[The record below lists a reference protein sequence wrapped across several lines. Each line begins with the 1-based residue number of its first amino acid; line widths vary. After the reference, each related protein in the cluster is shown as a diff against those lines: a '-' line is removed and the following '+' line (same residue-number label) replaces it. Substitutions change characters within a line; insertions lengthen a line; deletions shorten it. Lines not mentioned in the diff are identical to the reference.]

1 MSIART
7 AAPSRPEQLAPAVD
21 QRLFRAV
28 RTSRLRRTV
37 GLLVLLVV
45 LAAAIILSLGL
56 GARDI
61 DPATVLNALLGQ
73 SSPTDYDSIVILSER
88 MPRTLL
94 GLMVGVC
101 LGASGV
107 IMQGVTRN
115 PLVDGG
121 ILGIELGAACAVVL
135 AIVTLGITGAS
146 GYFWFALA
154 GAAVTTA
161 IVFAISR
168 LTVAASTAVS
178 LVISGA
184 AVAAMLAA
192 LINLMI
198 IRDESVF
205 ARYRFWSIG
214 QLAGRS
220 EAIAELWP
228 FAVVGLVLA
237 LLCGGALNALSLG
250 EGTAAGLGVR
260 VRRAQLATI
269 LIAVLLCAAATAAA
283 GPIGFVGLVAA
294 HLARLIVGADQRWLI
309 PYGMLCGAIL
319 LLGADVAG
327 RLVAGNGE
335 IAVGIMTA
343 VVGTPFF
350 VLLARTRRLVEA

>member
-1 MSIART
+1 MPVAD
-7 AAPSRPEQLAPAVD
+7 AVAPARPEQQAPAN
-21 QRLFRAV
+21 QALFRAI
-28 RTSRLRRTV
+28 RTSRLRRTI
-37 GLLVLLVV
+37 GLVILIVV
-45 LAAAIILSLGL
+45 LAMVVILSLAL

-61 DPATVLNALLGQ
+61 APATVINALFGRR
-73 SSPTDYDSIVILSER
+73 PDADYDTIVILSER
-88 MPRTLL
+88 MPRTIL
-94 GLMVGVC
+94 GLVVGVC

-135 AIVTLGITGAS
+135 AIVVFGVTGAS
-146 GYFWFALA
+146 GYFWFALG

-161 IVFAISR
+161 VVYLISR
-168 LTVAASTAVS
+168 LTVATSTAVS

-184 AVAAMLAA
+184 VVAAMLAA
-192 LINLMI
+192 VINLLI

-205 ARYRFWSIG
+205 SRYRFWSVG

-220 EAIAELWP
+220 ETITELWP
-228 FAVVGLVLA
+228 FALVGILLA

-250 EGTAAGLGVR
+250 EDTAAGLGVR
-260 VRRAQLATI
+260 VRHAQLGTTVV
-269 LIAVLLCAAATAAA
+269 AVLLCAAATAAA
-283 GPIGFVGLVAA
+283 GPIGFVGLVGA
-294 HLARLIVGADQRWLI
+294 HLARLIVGANHRWLI

-327 RLVAGNGE
+327 RMVPGNGE

-350 VLLARTRRLVEA
+350 VLLARTRKLVEA